1 MTMMMMTTAVAVRGK
16 GSIETQTAE
25 WRSKSSAADIQK
37 KSSASG
43 DRLVMANQA
52 DFPVRSMCRVLDVY
66 ASRFCTWR
74 ERASSQRSI

>member
-1 MTMMMMTTAVAVRGK
+1 
-16 GSIETQTAE
+16 
-25 WRSKSSAADIQK
+25 
-37 KSSASG
+37 
-43 DRLVMANQA
+43 MANQA